1 MKKILAL
8 LLCLM
13 LPLSAAFADEHA
25 DAPLLEVHQM
35 PIGYADTVTPKY
47 NAAICDALGITPL
60 EGYEPIG

>member
-1 MKKILAL
+1 
-8 LLCLM
+8 
-13 LPLSAAFADEHA
+13 
-25 DAPLLEVHQM
+25 M